1 MNRLKMRTVS
11 VLSAC
16 MIAATLFA
24 AVPIASAAENQSVAT
39 VASCSEQVTPRTEET
54 VWVSRVYNGKKQMRL
69 WSITRGIW
77 LTDWIDYAF

>member
-1 MNRLKMRTVS
+1 MNRLKMKTVS
-11 VLSAC
+11 VFSAC

-24 AVPIASAAENQSVAT
+24 AVPIASAVENQLVA
-39 VASCSEQVTPRTEET
+39 VAPCREQVTPRTEET

-77 LTDWIDYAF
+77 LTDWLDYAF